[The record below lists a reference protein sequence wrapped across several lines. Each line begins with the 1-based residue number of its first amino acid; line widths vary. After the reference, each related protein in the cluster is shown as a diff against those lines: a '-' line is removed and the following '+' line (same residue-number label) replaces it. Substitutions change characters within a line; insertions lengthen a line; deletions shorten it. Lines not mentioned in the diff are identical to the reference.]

1 MTKITHIVIKEI
13 IRKLIKNEA
22 YGTEVNNLLN
32 AEFMEYAIDFFKK
45 VAIAKLGNQIIT
57 TDWYR
62 KEMLNNSL
70 SSRELAI
77 NSGTNEKT
85 IANNF
90 NSGRREI
97 ILEASLQHYEKL
109 SKLIDELV
117 KSNNEI
123 NLTLTIKLNG
133 VAIDLDI
140 NESLIVI
147 SSLAAKRDALNG
159 GLWSSVGK
167 KVEKPLMLTLCKL
180 FSVPNENYA
189 KKLKG
194 NAKKRNKVVNVDL
207 DTDFERE
214 IDFYLMN
221 QSNQYKC
228 EVKLMSKGNPES
240 ADAFIARGSHL
251 LVANKLSDTNK
262 KQFNSRGCEWV
273 ELRSENG
280 YQRFGKVL
288 QRLNIPYTNFD
299 GNLEIL
305 EIRLNEILDEI
316 FK

>member
-1 MTKITHIVIKEI
+1 MKLTNLVIRDI

-22 YGTEVNNLLN
+22 YGIEINNLLN
-32 AEFMEYAIDFFKK
+32 AEFMEYAIEFFKK
-45 VAIAKLGNQIIT
+45 VAIAKLNNKAST
-57 TDWYR
+57 TDWYK

-77 NSGTNEKT
+77 NSGTNQKT
-85 IANNF
+85 ITNNF

-97 ILEASLQHYEKL
+97 IIDASMQHYEKL
-109 SKLIDELV
+109 SKLIGELV
-117 KSNNEI
+117 ESNNEI

-133 VAIDLDI
+133 VAVDLDI

-159 GLWSSVGK
+159 GLWATAGK
-167 KVEKPLMLTLCKL
+167 KVEKPLMVTLCKI
-180 FSVPNENYA
+180 FSVADENYA
-189 KKLKG
+189 KKLKSK
-194 NAKKRNKVVNVDL
+194 AKKLKKPVDL
-207 DTDFERE
+207 DTDIDFERE
-214 IDFYLMN
+214 IDFYLIN
-221 QSNQYKC
+221 NGENFRC

-273 ELRSENG
+273 ELRCDDG
-280 YQRFGKVL
+280 YKRFTKVL
-288 QRLNIPYTNFD
+288 KNLGIPYKDFN
-299 GNLEIL
+299 GNIDKM
-305 EIRLNEILDEI
+305 LDEI
-316 FK
+316 FNEILI

>member
-1 MTKITHIVIKEI
+1 MVIDRPVIREI

-22 YGTEVNNLLN
+22 YGIDISNLLN
-32 AEFMEYAIDFFKK
+32 AQFMNYAVEFFKK
-45 VAIAKLGNQIIT
+45 VAVAKLNRQSIT
-57 TDWYR
+57 TDWYEE
-62 KEMLNNSL
+62 EMLNPAL
-70 SSRELAI
+70 SKRELAI

-85 IANNF
+85 ISNNF

-97 ILEASLQHYEKL
+97 IIEGSKQHYEKL
-109 SKLIDELV
+109 YKLINELV
-117 KSNNEI
+117 ESNNELS
-123 NLTLTIKLNG
+123 LTLTIKLNG
-133 VAIDLDI
+133 VSVDLDI

-159 GLWSSVGK
+159 GLWATAGK
-167 KVEKPLMLTLCKL
+167 RVEKPLMITLCKI
-180 FSVPNENYA
+180 FSVADENYA
-189 KKLKG
+189 KKLKTT
-194 NAKKRNKVVNVDL
+194 AEKTKKVVNLDL

-214 IDFYLMN
+214 IDFYLIN
-221 QSNQYKC
+221 NKSQFKC

-280 YQRFGKVL
+280 YKRFAKVL
-288 QRLNIPYTNFD
+288 QNLGIPYTDFVGDIDAKLNLIFD
-299 GNLEIL
+299 EIL
-305 EIRLNEILDEI
+305 T
-316 FK
+316 

>member
-1 MTKITHIVIKEI
+1 MKVTNLVVREI

-32 AEFMEYAIDFFKK
+32 AEFMEYAVEFFQK
-45 VAIAKLGNQIIT
+45 VANAKLKNKAIT
-57 TDWYR
+57 TDWYK
-62 KEMLNNSL
+62 KEMLNSSL

-97 ILEASLQHYEKL
+97 IIDASVQHYEKL
-109 SKLIDELV
+109 KKLIGELV
-117 KSNNEI
+117 DSNNDI

-133 VAIDLDI
+133 VAVDLDI

-159 GLWSSVGK
+159 GLWSTAGK
-167 KVEKPLMLTLCKL
+167 KVEKPLMITLCKI
-180 FSVPNENYA
+180 FSVADENYA
-189 KKLKG
+189 KKIKSK
-194 NAKKRNKVVNVDL
+194 AKKIKKPVDVET
-207 DTDFERE
+207 DIDFERE
-214 IDFYLMN
+214 IDFYLIGN
-221 QSNQYKC
+221 GENFKC

-240 ADAFIARGSHL
+240 ADAFIARGSRL

-273 ELRSENG
+273 ELRCEDG
-280 YQRFGKVL
+280 YKRFAKVL
-288 QRLNIPYTNFD
+288 KNLGIPYTAFD
-299 GNLEIL
+299 GDIDEK
-305 EIRLNEILDEI
+305 LNEIFDEI
-316 FK
+316 LI